1 MSIISINGFG
11 DNDLLQK
18 FVKEWNDSEKTSQK
32 KKDIY
37 IDSVGGNISVFYT
50 IQNMIE
56 SCPEK
61 CTLTA
66 IGEIHSSAFELF
78 FSVKCERKIL
88 PFTFGMYHFGFDEIT
103 IDEKGKAKE
112 EYGRAR
118 LNNLKLMH
126 TYTLSFCKKV
136 GMNDAEIK
144 SIKSGKDVYFQ
155 YNRLKSFLKNTSK

>member
-11 DNDLLQK
+11 DTDLLQK

-37 IDSVGGNISVFYT
+37 IDSIGGNISVFQT
-50 IQNMIE
+50 IQHMIE
-56 SCPEK
+56 SCQDK

-66 IGEIHSSAFELF
+66 VGEIHSSAFELF
-78 FSVKCERKIL
+78 FSVKCERKIV

-112 EYGRAR
+112 EYGKAR

-126 TYTLSFCKKV
+126 TYTLLFCKKV
-136 GMNDAEIK
+136 GMNSTEIN

-155 YNRLKSFLKNTSK
+155 YKRLNEFLKNTRS